1 MQLVAKMSKN
11 EQILRT
17 FLKICKPMFFKSWFF
32 CCSVERIDYGNLK
45 RKAHKCKIESVG
57 VGRMNFRYGSCDRSY
72 IVQSVTFVNRNF
84 EVVGEKLFLGV
95 KRVF

>member
-1 MQLVAKMSKN
+1 MQLEAKILKK
-11 EQILRT
+11 EQTFRT

-32 CCSVERIDYGNLK
+32 CCFVERFDYGNLK
-45 RKAHKCKIESVG
+45 RKAHKCKIESIG
-57 VGRMNFRYGSCDRSY
+57 EGRMNFRYGSCDRSY

-84 EVVGEKLFLGV
+84 EVVGKKLFLGV